1 MWSRAV
7 FLAALAVAP
16 SAAADTAVRAGPA
29 RDVVVTIYRDN
40 LALITEIRDVTLS
53 AQGGRIEFPG
63 VLEGAL
69 AESAVLRGLEGR
81 ERERNFDFDGLS
93 AHSLLA
99 KSVGRQALVVR
110 SHKRTD
116 RTAEEPAVIAAAG
129 NGVALQFKDRLEALG
144 CSGFPEKL
152 VLSQIPD
159 GLKERPTLST
169 TLAPGDAGP
178 RTVTLSYLALG
189 LGWKAD
195 YVVTERSPGQP
206 YQIDAWVTLTNEGAE
221 GFRDAQVGVVAG
233 ELNRVLSQPTRA
245 FLRQAASRACWA
257 SGTTSDVPLRDNR
270 RFRIPPPPPPPP
282 PPMAMAAPMMAR
294 EAMAD
299 EIIATGSRV
308 EREELGDYQ
317 FYRMAEPTT
326 LNPRQTKQVRF
337 LSKTA
342 AVAARVY
349 RGDINAAL
357 RSDQALSTS
366 VLLRFRND
374 EAQGLGEPLPKGSA
388 RVFAP
393 FRGRTLY
400 VGRDDDLR
408 DTARGL
414 EWEIK
419 SAASEA
425 VSLQAK
431 TVTARTV
438 AMANDRERQI
448 ATREVRVTNASAQ
461 PATLELVERV
471 YGDSQRIN
479 GETVRN
485 RMKDGQPTW
494 TLTLPPGGEQTLR
507 YTISWIR

>member
-7 FLAALAVAP
+7 LIAAFAAAP
-16 SAAADTAVRAGPA
+16 SAAAETAVRAGPA

-40 LALITEIRDVTLS
+40 LALITETREVTLPS
-53 AQGGRIEFPG
+53 EGGRIEFPG

-93 AHSLLA
+93 APALLA
-99 KSVGRQALVVR
+99 KSVGAPALVVR
-110 SHKRTD
+110 THKRTG
-116 RTAEEPAVIAAAG
+116 RTTEEPAAIAAAG

-152 VLSQIPD
+152 VLSKIPD

-169 TLAPGDAGP
+169 TVAPGQAGA

-195 YVVTERSPGQP
+195 YVITERSPGQP
-206 YQIDAWVTLTNEGAE
+206 YQVDAWVTLTNEGAE

-257 SGTTSDVPLRDNR
+257 GGTTSDVPLRDNR
-270 RFRIPPPPPPPP
+270 RRFFGFPPPPPPP
-282 PPMAMAAPMMAR
+282 APAMMAR

-299 EIIATGSRV
+299 EIVVTGAKV
-308 EREELGDYQ
+308 QREELADYQ
-317 FYRMAEPTT
+317 FYRLAEPTT

-349 RGDINAAL
+349 RGDIYAAL
-357 RSDQALSTS
+357 QSEQPFSTS
-366 VLLRFRND
+366 VRLRFRND

-393 FRGRTLY
+393 FRGRSLY

-414 EWEIK
+414 EWEIT

-431 TVTARTV
+431 TSAARTV
-438 AMANDRERQI
+438 AIGNERQRQI
-448 ATREVRVTNASAQ
+448 ETREVRVANASAQ
-461 PATLELVERV
+461 AANVELAERI
-471 YGDSQRIN
+471 YGDSQRITA
-479 GETVRN
+479 ETVRN
-485 RMKDGQPTW
+485 RMKDGAPTW

-507 YTISWIR
+507 YTISWIK